1 MPITY
6 CKIFYK
12 DYTDS
17 ALSPNCASIVSSIWY
32 EGMSSGSYNLSY
44 NLKSHVLNYPT
55 QLVKV
60 KDYNLFSMSF
70 LYVSRMYICFEYERL
85 YIEYL

>member
-6 CKIFYK
+6 CKMFDK

-17 ALSPNCASIVSSIWY
+17 ACLHAFRLSSLSSSCAYIVSSIWY
-32 EGMSSGSYNLSY
+32 EGMSSGSYKLSY
-44 NLKSHVLNYPT
+44 NLQSQVLNYTT

-60 KDYNLFSMSF
+60 KD
-70 LYVSRMYICFEYERL
+70 
-85 YIEYL
+85 